1 MKFFKSFSL
10 IVILA
15 FAVAA
20 VCGMVKGLSAL
31 CVFLGIG
38 KLVEGKEYYD
48 DGKQRTAFLYWGIG
62 IAVCICG
69 VLSFTNWV

>member
-20 VCGMVKGLSAL
+20 VCGMVKGLAAL

-48 DGKQRTAFLYWGIG
+48 DGKQKNGIPLLG
-62 IAVCICG
+62 DRHCSMYLWRFV
-69 VLSFTNWV
+69 FH